1 MKLKV
6 LDKEYD
12 VLNVKTISTE
22 SSMITIE
29 DKIKGLVIL
38 ISKDIK
44 ENISNF
50 KGFKFIRNED
60 KRFVELLGLDVV
72 LEITIATKLNISK
85 KIMYLEEIKD
95 LLTECNKQFVACKKT
110 YRLTFSS
117 SFFKNLKDIET
128 IDIES

>member
-60 KRFVELLGLDVV
+60 KRFVELLGLDVI

-95 LLTECNKQFVACKKT
+95 KT
-110 YRLTFSS
+110 YRITFSS

-128 IDIES
+128 INIES